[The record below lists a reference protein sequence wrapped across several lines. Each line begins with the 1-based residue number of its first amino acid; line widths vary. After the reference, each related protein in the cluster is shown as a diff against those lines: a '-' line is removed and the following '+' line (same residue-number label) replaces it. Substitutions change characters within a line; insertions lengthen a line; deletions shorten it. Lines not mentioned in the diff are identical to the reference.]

1 MKVGPQS
8 SKALSSGWSIS
19 EMVAAKLSR
28 LLISSSARTTR
39 ADLEEDKAL
48 HMGAEGRGTQS
59 APGFDWT
66 RSVCCRCITQVEFF
80 GGLKLVV

>member
-1 MKVGPQS
+1 
-8 SKALSSGWSIS
+8 
-19 EMVAAKLSR
+19 MVAAKLSR
-28 LLISSSARTTR
+28 LLISSSAHTIR

-66 RSVCCRCITQVEFF
+66 RSVSAADVSLRSNSLEA
-80 GGLKLVV
+80 